1 MPSNRRLSA
10 GRRPRTDPVGGGTRL
25 AGRPLPG
32 AGSRG
37 ERCRSAEAPDARR
50 PSLHSL
56 QRSSDRG
63 ARGGSIRDGWSR
75 DGSGPAVRR
84 DGAGPPR
91 PCSER
96 GGPLHG
102 GGESGRTTGKGT
114 VQSSEPAGGGA
125 AGGRDSGR
133 GCTHVSPMSRA
144 APEEPADQVSPLPV
158 SRSCRNE
165 LPGRSSGTAG
175 RPRAGDGTAGTPRA
189 GVDTTDAPRGGDGIA
204 GTPRGGDG
212 RAGRPRGG
220 DGTAGRSRDDDATAP
235 WPWRARSG
243 PLRRP

>member
-1 MPSNRRLSA
+1 MPSNGRLSA

-63 ARGGSIRDGWSR
+63 ARGGSIRDGRSR
-75 DGSGPAVRR
+75 VGSRPVARR
-84 DGAGPPR
+84 DGAGPRR

-96 GGPLHG
+96 AGPLHG

-114 VQSSEPAGGGA
+114 VQSSEPAGGGGA
-125 AGGRDSGR
+125 AGPPRVGD
-133 GCTHVSPMSRA
+133 
-144 APEEPADQVSPLPV
+144 
-158 SRSCRNE
+158 
-165 LPGRSSGTAG
+165 GTAG
-175 RPRAGDGTAGTPRA
+175 TPRVGDGTAGTPRVGDGTAGTPRA
-189 GVDTTDAPRGGDGIA
+189 GVDTADAPR
-204 GTPRGGDG
+204 
-212 RAGRPRGG
+212 
-220 DGTAGRSRDDDATAP
+220 
-235 WPWRARSG
+235 
-243 PLRRP
+243 